1 MPHGGKASQADKHKR
16 AHRVQQASLK
26 RKPACATLHSKKLSG
41 IRRVSLTKGSRI
53 SKKSMMKKGRAATK
67 KEAPGPS
74 YIPPNQ
80 KQADRPSLAALPI
93 SKRIAVV
100 DMARVSPELLARIMI
115 EIGVL
120 PDLGGECTACQC
132 GTMELKLRGGQS
144 DKDIQGGEGE
154 PMGARCTGMGVRC
167 SPIKRRESNLDP
179 KGPLKELFNKGSV
192 NTTRT
197 LLAIAHAATQHAS
210 GYESSDEMA
219 VQVGISK
226 NAAQRITSVV
236 RSICARVAKAEQ
248 DDFVWPRGCLVE
260 ADEASMRACRVTCP
274 RDCCDTTCGEHPFG
288 RYRILHHRFM
298 CVCPRGQ
305 RQLAMFFELPQR
317 TCAAG
322 GSGVSLSGPE
332 CDEILPWVLVPG
344 NFTLLTDGAGACQS
358 VAPKSR
364 AAYSDKSKDP
374 PRFNADRFKLHYKHL
389 KLSHG
394 IVSHD
399 AEQWAVVD
407 RVRVV
412 RPNGRTETLHL
423 KKGTQCC
430 DGLWPEMRDSIPDSV
445 HTSDWERCRS
455 YLWAWVWR
463 MRRSG
468 NDLLQEF
475 GQSVRRERGCMH

>member
-1 MPHGGKASQADKHKR
+1 
-16 AHRVQQASLK
+16 
-26 RKPACATLHSKKLSG
+26 
-41 IRRVSLTKGSRI
+41 
-53 SKKSMMKKGRAATK
+53 
-67 KEAPGPS
+67 
-74 YIPPNQ
+74 
-80 KQADRPSLAALPI
+80 
-93 SKRIAVV
+93 
-100 DMARVSPELLARIMI
+100 MARISPELLARIMI

-144 DKDIQGGEGE
+144 DKDIQ
-154 PMGARCTGMGVRC
+154 
-167 SPIKRRESNLDP
+167 RRESNLDP

-332 CDEILPWVLVPG
+332 CDEILSWVLVPG
-344 NFTLLTDGAGACQS
+344 NFTLLTDGAGAYQS

>member
-1 MPHGGKASQADKHKR
+1 
-16 AHRVQQASLK
+16 
-26 RKPACATLHSKKLSG
+26 
-41 IRRVSLTKGSRI
+41 
-53 SKKSMMKKGRAATK
+53 
-67 KEAPGPS
+67 
-74 YIPPNQ
+74 
-80 KQADRPSLAALPI
+80 
-93 SKRIAVV
+93 
-100 DMARVSPELLARIMI
+100 
-115 EIGVL
+115 
-120 PDLGGECTACQC
+120 
-132 GTMELKLRGGQS
+132 
-144 DKDIQGGEGE
+144 
-154 PMGARCTGMGVRC
+154 
-167 SPIKRRESNLDP
+167 
-179 KGPLKELFNKGSV
+179 
-192 NTTRT
+192 
-197 LLAIAHAATQHAS
+197 
-210 GYESSDEMA
+210 
-219 VQVGISK
+219 
-226 NAAQRITSVV
+226 
-236 RSICARVAKAEQ
+236 
-248 DDFVWPRGCLVE
+248 
-260 ADEASMRACRVTCP
+260 
-274 RDCCDTTCGEHPFG
+274 
-288 RYRILHHRFM
+288 
-298 CVCPRGQ
+298 
-305 RQLAMFFELPQR
+305 MFFELPQR

-332 CDEILPWVLVPG
+332 CDEILSWVLVPG
-344 NFTLLTDGAGACQS
+344 NFTLLTDGAGAYQS